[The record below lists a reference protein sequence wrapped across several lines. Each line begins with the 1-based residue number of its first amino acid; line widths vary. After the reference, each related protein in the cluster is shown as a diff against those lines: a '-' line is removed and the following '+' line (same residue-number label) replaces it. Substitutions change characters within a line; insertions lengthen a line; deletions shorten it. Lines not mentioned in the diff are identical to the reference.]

1 MRFIV
6 FYSDHPKIQ
15 GYIARVWHD
24 FQSHPNFQGDMTH
37 NLFIKHYH
45 IDKKAVSSMGNI
57 YYNISNK
64 QWEIEPNKLFVNIKK
79 ERFHL
84 DRLLIL
90 NLMNEKYKT
99 DVQMINHSLK
109 EQENVLL
116 LQQIKNMKLN
126 VNTRIN

>member
-1 MRFIV
+1 
-6 FYSDHPKIQ
+6 
-15 GYIARVWHD
+15 
-24 FQSHPNFQGDMTH
+24 
-37 NLFIKHYH
+37 
-45 IDKKAVSSMGNI
+45 MGNI

-90 NLMNEKYKT
+90 KLMNEKYKT
-99 DVQMINHSLK
+99 DVQMINYSLK